1 MRELDRLCESYGD
14 LLQHLDP
21 AAANAA
27 GFVSGVTH
35 LGRFDREAVREHAA
49 ALRAT
54 ASAIEELE
62 VEALADEIDRTA
74 LLDDVRISL
83 AQLEEDRAPVRNPHF
98 WIDHLART
106 LASFLHPWNG
116 RPVGSDGTDGLA
128 DCMARIPS
136 FLDTARTALRRPF
149 HPLIDAALAQLGGVG
164 ELLVHAA
171 TAVAERAPSP
181 GKRSEEN
188 DASAAVVAPDGI
200 NALVTEALRSLTA
213 FGHWLRSDV
222 EPEPLLANAVLGAA
236 RFERRIHHRHSV
248 REGPAELWRYAG
260 HLLED
265 TEAALIAEAHGAEWR
280 ELVRTARETTVAA
293 APTISTELERV
304 RNLVGEAGIT
314 VPAGP
319 EVVVAPPHL
328 RALVADATY
337 VPSTSSSARLVLP
350 AVQLSRGAASAIAA
364 AALAGRHVQESS
376 ARSLA
381 SIVRQTLRA
390 PIAVRGWALYAEEWM
405 AERGLYVDAE
415 SRLFRLLH
423 LLRAAG
429 RLAVDVGLHAR
440 AMPLDDAMT
449 LLIERAGFTPE
460 GAQGELRHCLAH
472 PTDGAAAALGRR
484 EILALKA
491 KAGVPSGDAPALHR
505 FHAELLQYGA
515 LPSGLAGWGLGL
527 AG

>member
-27 GFVSGVTH
+27 GFVSGVAH

-62 VEALADEIDRTA
+62 VEELADEIDRTA
-74 LLDDVRISL
+74 LLDDVRVSL
-83 AQLEEDRAPVRNPHF
+83 AQLEEDRAPIRHPQF
-98 WIDHLART
+98 WIDHLGRT
-106 LASFLHPWNG
+106 VASFLLPWNA
-116 RPVGSDGTDGLA
+116 RPVGSGGSNGLA
-128 DCMARIPS
+128 DCIAGIPS
-136 FLDTARTALRRPF
+136 FLDSARTTLRRPF
-149 HPLIDAALAQLGGVG
+149 HLLVDAALAQLVSAG

-171 TAVAERAPSP
+171 TVAAEQAPVP
-181 GKRSEEN
+181 GEHSEGSHAS
-188 DASAAVVAPDGI
+188 DAFVASDGI

-222 EPEPLLANAVLGAA
+222 EPEPALANAVLGEA

-248 REGPAELWRYAG
+248 REGPAELWRYAE
-260 HLLED
+260 HLLEN
-265 TEAALIAEAHGAEWR
+265 TEAALIAEARGAGWR
-280 ELVRTARETTVAA
+280 ELVQAARESTVPAA
-293 APTISTELERV
+293 STMSTELERV

-319 EVVVAPPHL
+319 EVVVAPAYL
-328 RALVADATY
+328 RARVADATY
-337 VPSTSSSARLVLP
+337 VPSTSGPGRLVLP
-350 AVQLSRGAASAIAA
+350 AAQLSRGAASAIAA

-381 SIVRQTLRA
+381 SLVRQTLRA

-429 RLAVDVGLHAR
+429 RLAVDVGFHAR
-440 AMPLDDAMT
+440 AMTLDDAMK

-460 GAQGELRHCLAH
+460 GAQGELQHCLAH

-484 EILALKA
+484 EILTLRA
-491 KAGVPSGDAPALHR
+491 KAGVPSSDARVLDR

-515 LPSGLAGWGLGL
+515 LPPGLAGWGLGL